1 MARLN
6 SDKMMSYR
14 IYDLSTKL
22 PLSEVAKLF
31 LLPEELTRARIAE
44 GKKLLIKHGEK
55 CSCGRL
61 AILQSFRGKEVCDAC
76 MNHDEFP
83 ALLEDHSRHAY
94 SFVED
99 MRSKLG

>member
-14 IYDLSTKL
+14 IYDLSTKITV
-22 PLSEVAKLF
+22 PEIAKLF
-31 LLPEELTRARIAE
+31 LLPEGLTVSKIAE

-61 AILQSFRGKEVCDAC
+61 AILQSFRGKEVCDFC
-76 MNHDEFP
+76 MNHDEYP
-83 ALLEDHSRHAY
+83 AKLEEHTRCGY

-99 MRSKLG
+99 MRGKLD